1 MLYLRNVQ
9 VRGFETIAHF
19 NRSQHALPAPASA
32 GPKGWTTVDEYAH
45 GETPPL
51 LEYKPDRHAP
61 GKGRMLQLEAPI
73 IVDGRRST
81 ADIVRVRGI
90 SSSSGVGPEQ
100 SGPAAK
106 GLREKHSY
114 RDEATFPSFETPGAI
129 DVTAAP
135 YFAKGDGASD
145 DAAAINA
152 ALQAAAAART
162 IAETTQQQA
171 VVFLP
176 KGVYRLSATVLVPQ
190 GVALVGTSHR
200 LVLLVPTRDRSARL
214 NSSEPLIRMLGPSS
228 STSSAGAGGEIIPG
242 STLAHMMLGTMQ
254 HQRNVVA
261 WCESV
266 RGLSPCARK
275 WEKRSF

>member
-1 MLYLRNVQ
+1 
-9 VRGFETIAHF
+9 
-19 NRSQHALPAPASA
+19 
-32 GPKGWTTVDEYAH
+32 
-45 GETPPL
+45 
-51 LEYKPDRHAP
+51 
-61 GKGRMLQLEAPI
+61 MLQLEAPI

-81 ADIVRVRGI
+81 ADIVRVRGT

-100 SGPAAK
+100 SAK

-114 RDEATFPSFETPGAI
+114 GDEATFPSFETPGAI

-162 IAETTQQQA
+162 RARTTQQQA

-214 NSSEPLIRMLGPSS
+214 NSSEPLIRMLGPSD
-228 STSSAGAGGEIIPG
+228 SAFTAGEIIPG

-261 WCESV
+261 WCETV

>member
-9 VRGFETIAHF
+9 VRGFDTIAHF

-51 LEYKPDRHAP
+51 LEYKPNRHVP

-90 SSSSGVGPEQ
+90 SSSSGVGPDQ
-100 SGPAAK
+100 SADFAK

-114 RDEATFPSFETPGAI
+114 GDEATFPSFETPGAI

-162 IAETTQQQA
+162 RAGTTQQQA

-214 NSSEPLIRMLGPSS
+214 NSSEPLIRMLGPSD
-228 STSSAGAGGEIIPG
+228 SAFTAGEIIPG

-266 RGLSPCARK
+266 RGFSPCARK